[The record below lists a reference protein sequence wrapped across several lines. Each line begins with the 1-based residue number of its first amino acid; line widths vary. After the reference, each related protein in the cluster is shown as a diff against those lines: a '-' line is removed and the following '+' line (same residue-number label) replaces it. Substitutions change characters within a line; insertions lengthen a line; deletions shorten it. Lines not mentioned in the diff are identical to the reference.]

1 MCRVF
6 PPLSARAPSHPPV
19 AGLIWGRV
27 RKQMAETVNP
37 HPDAQRVS
45 GQMETK
51 RREAVEQIAERNK
64 QAHLKAKRQR
74 QTSDRFRAMNRGP
87 NPR

>member
-1 MCRVF
+1 
-6 PPLSARAPSHPPV
+6 
-19 AGLIWGRV
+19 
-27 RKQMAETVNP
+27 
-37 HPDAQRVS
+37 
-45 GQMETK
+45 MEKK

-74 QTSDRFRAMNRGP
+74 QTSDRLRAMNRGP

>member
-1 MCRVF
+1 
-6 PPLSARAPSHPPV
+6 
-19 AGLIWGRV
+19 
-27 RKQMAETVNP
+27 MAETVNP

-45 GQMETK
+45 DQMEKT

-64 QAHLKAKRQR
+64 QAYLKAKRQR